1 MWASLFA
8 ALSLG
13 LVGSAHC
20 VGMCGPLVLALPV
33 QGLGTLKRSVR
44 VGTYHAGRIM
54 VYALGGLLFGLLGRR
69 VYLAGWQQGLSVALG
84 VSILCWVV
92 LRGVRGRLRI
102 GGLFGRFY
110 DSLQATIV
118 NLWQSPNRGKFLLL
132 GMANG
137 LLPCGMVYM
146 AIAAA
151 LTSQTIAQSIGFMAF
166 FGLGT
171 LPMLLGLQI
180 TGRMVPISLRQ
191 RIRGALPYL
200 TAFMAV
206 LLILRGLNLGIPF
219 VSPILAGG
227 PGRTISCH

>member
-1 MWASLFA
+1 MWPFLFA
-8 ALSLG
+8 AFSLG
-13 LVGSAHC
+13 FVGSAHC

-33 QGLGTLKRSVR
+33 QGLGAVQRSVR
-44 VGTYHAGRIM
+44 VGTYHAGRIL
-54 VYALGGLLFGLLGRR
+54 VYALGGLLLGLLGRR
-69 VYLAGWQQGLSVALG
+69 VYLAGWQQGLSIALG
-84 VSILCWVV
+84 VSILFWVV
-92 LRGVRGRLRI
+92 LKGIRGRVRI

-110 DSLQATIV
+110 NTLQAAIV
-118 NLWQSPNRGKFLLL
+118 KLWQSPNRGKFLLL
-132 GMANG
+132 GIANG

-151 LTSQTIAQSIGFMAF
+151 LTSQTVAQSMGFMAF

-180 TGRMVPISLRQ
+180 TGRMVPIFLRQ
-191 RIRGALPYL
+191 RIRKALPYL

-219 VSPILAGG
+219 VSPVLANSQGE
-227 PGRTISCH
+227 TITCH

>member
-1 MWASLFA
+1 MWQSLFA
-8 ALSLG
+8 AFSLG
-13 LVGSAHC
+13 FVGSAHC

-33 QGLGTLKRSVR
+33 QGLGIVQRGVR
-44 VGTYHAGRIM
+44 IGTYHAGRIM
-54 VYALGGLLFGLLGRR
+54 VYALGGLLFGVLGRR
-69 VYLAGWQQGLSVALG
+69 VFLAGWQQGLSVALG
-84 VSILCWVV
+84 ALILCWVV
-92 LRGVRGRLRI
+92 LKGIRGRLRI

-110 DSLQATIV
+110 DSLQASMV
-118 NLWQSPNRGKFLLL
+118 KLWHSPSRGKFLLL
-132 GMANG
+132 GMTNG

-180 TGRMVPISLRQ
+180 TGRLVPISLRQ
-191 RIRGALPYL
+191 QIRKALPFL

-219 VSPILAGG
+219 LSPVLASG
-227 PGRTISCH
+227 PGAMISCH